1 VGEAMRK
8 LVKILD
14 RDQLKISLEFK
25 LVDLWVGVFSGC
37 DDIIIVPDLGKVTR
51 SILTIVQVERCWNV
65 WICLCP
71 CFPLHIMWKRKR
83 KYNRSRLLAN
93 SSVCSCKEYF
103 SGSEESDEEEAKAGG
118 DVV

>member
-1 VGEAMRK
+1 
-8 LVKILD
+8 
-14 RDQLKISLEFK
+14 
-25 LVDLWVGVFSGC
+25 
-37 DDIIIVPDLGKVTR
+37 
-51 SILTIVQVERCWNV
+51 
-65 WICLCP
+65 
-71 CFPLHIMWKRKR
+71 MWKRKR